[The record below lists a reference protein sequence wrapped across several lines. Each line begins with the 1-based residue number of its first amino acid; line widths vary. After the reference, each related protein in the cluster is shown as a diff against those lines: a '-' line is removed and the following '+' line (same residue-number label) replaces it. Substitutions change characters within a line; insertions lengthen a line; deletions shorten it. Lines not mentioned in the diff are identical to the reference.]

1 MDIGSGKYRYR
12 KPPFLDTRVQLSP
25 IVEKREAFAICAMI
39 GFLNEAALFYK
50 FKHCDE
56 NNMNLSKELYLHDL
70 PE

>member
-1 MDIGSGKYRYR
+1 MRHDWVRFNYVTRWRRTFLHLCASTYR
-12 KPPFLDTRVQLSP
+12 
-25 IVEKREAFAICAMI
+25 
-39 GFLNEAALFYK
+39 FLNEAALFYK